1 MAATAMTYF
10 ESGRGWDAR
19 IAERNAALM
28 ATQIDRRRRV
38 RTPEY
43 FFVKHFDNSRLVK
56 AADPVRAR
64 QMRYFSIAVGVFFL
78 LVMFYGLQHFSAIE
92 NSYRIEGENSCAKRT
107 GNCGWTKPN

>member
-1 MAATAMTYF
+1 VVGNAGGTMAATAMTYF

-64 QMRYFSIAVGVFFL
+64 QMRYFSAGDVLRLAAFFR
-78 LVMFYGLQHFSAIE
+78 HRE
-92 NSYRIEGENSCAKRT
+92 
-107 GNCGWTKPN
+107 